1 MNYSIRSAEYR
12 LKAKAKKSGY
22 IPIVIYISRE
32 DLVNKKMVEQKKAK
46 KVTDDQMME
55 VADTMEILC
64 QMKDFWN
71 ALEGSINSILKR

>member
-1 MNYSIRSAEYR
+1 M
-12 LKAKAKKSGY
+12 
-22 IPIVIYISRE
+22 
-32 DLVNKKMVEQKKAK
+32 VNKKMVEKKKAK
-46 KVTDDQMME
+46 KITDDQMME